1 MYYTRLLKHP
11 DAECSILEELPIE
24 GNPYLEQIVPDY
36 FGRSNGDGYPHVL
49 IICSDSNDRAWTDE
63 EFRAKFLSIGN
74 QPPDLLLGEWKH
86 DKRAK
91 RLSVHIDKSRSNI
104 PDAVK
109 EVLQAVKKCY
119 EDAEI
124 AKIGDWLEGLHNLF
138 KDPNET
144 ISSHC
149 HTILVRAIDRAEK
162 EIGCKRTLFVR
173 IVLPKN
179 CFDEF
184 KGRYYPPFLE
194 YVVLGQL
201 QDPKIQE
208 LETKVADLNK
218 QIEERDN
225 QIVYLVREKDKL
237 KSEIDKKRVVPES
250 EVNSIISTYDETIE
264 KLLQENKFFRAKLA
278 EVTELLTREDSYK
291 KTRRIE

>member
-1 MYYTRLLKHP
+1 M
-11 DAECSILEELPIE
+11 
-24 GNPYLEQIVPDY
+24 
-36 FGRSNGDGYPHVL
+36 
-49 IICSDSNDRAWTDE
+49 
-63 EFRAKFLSIGN
+63 
-74 QPPDLLLGEWKH
+74 
-86 DKRAK
+86 
-91 RLSVHIDKSRSNI
+91 HIDKSRSTI

-109 EVLQAVKKCY
+109 EVLQAVTNCY

-124 AKIGDWLEGLHNLF
+124 AKIEDWLQNLHNLL

-144 ISSHC
+144 VASHC
-149 HTILVRAIDRAEK
+149 HTILVGAIDRAEK

-173 IVLPKN
+173 IILPKN

-208 LETKVADLNK
+208 LETKVIDLNK

-225 QIVYLVREKDKL
+225 QIVYLVREKAKL
-237 KSEIDKKRVVPES
+237 KSEIDEKRVVPES
-250 EVNSIISTYDETIE
+250 EVNRIISTYDETIE
-264 KLLQENKFFRAKLA
+264 KLSHENKLLRAKLA
-278 EVTELLTREDSYK
+278 EITELLTREDSYK